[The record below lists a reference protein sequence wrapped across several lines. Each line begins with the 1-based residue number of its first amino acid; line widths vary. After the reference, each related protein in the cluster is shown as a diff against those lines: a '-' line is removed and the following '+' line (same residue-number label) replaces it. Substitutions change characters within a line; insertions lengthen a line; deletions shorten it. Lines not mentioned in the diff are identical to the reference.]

1 MRKLILASLTISSSL
16 AAQTTAGRPRTV
28 PLRGSLE
35 HRLAQLIDAPPFSR
49 ATWGIYVVD
58 DRGRVLYQRNAD
70 RLSVPASNTKLVVTG
85 TAAVL
90 LPSDY
95 RVTTSLYVNGRVDAG
110 VLSGDLILYGRGDP
124 TWSARCY
131 GVDTLAPGVCDS
143 SFTAVDAIADSI
155 RAHGIRRITGKLVG
169 DGSYFEPTLI
179 HNGWNAWD
187 LTWWYAAPVSGL
199 GFHDNSVDFRIEPGP
214 VVDAPPAITWS
225 PDLGLITFE
234 NRARTVPSDSSS
246 TVGDNFFRSG
256 GGIGST
262 GGGGGGGPG
271 GMEGWS
277 IRAEGTVALGRKA
290 RVESV
295 ALPDPNLYAARA
307 LAAALA
313 RKGVAVQGGAAS
325 TTDSL
330 AYRTL
335 RCCASPLA
343 DFRGRPLPD
352 IIFPILNSSH
362 NWFAEMLLKLL
373 GRELKG
379 EGSWEAGLDIERRFL
394 IDSVHIDSTAFALE
408 DGSGLAA
415 GNLVTP
421 QAFAKLLA
429 YMHSHPKGGAFVAG
443 LPHAGQPGS
452 LLKRFVGTS
461 LDGRVIAKT
470 GSIDRVNSLSG
481 YIEPTNSRGRTITFS
496 VQANGHAVPYSQML
510 AQIDSVVVEIGRTK

>member
-1 MRKLILASLTISSSL
+1 MRKLILASLTISSSV
-16 AAQTTAGRPRTV
+16 AAQTPAGRPRSA

-35 HRLAQLIDAPPFSR
+35 QRLAQLVDVPPFNR

-70 RLSVPASNTKLVVTG
+70 RFSVPASNTKLVVTAA
-85 TAAVL
+85 AAVL
-90 LPSDY
+90 LPVDY
-95 RVTTSLYVNGRVDAG
+95 RVTTSLYVNGRVDGGG
-110 VLSGDLILYGRGDP
+110 VLNGDLILYGRGDP

-131 GVDTLAPGVCDS
+131 AVDTLAPGVCDS
-143 SFTAVDAIADSI
+143 TFTAIDAIADSV
-155 RAHGIRRITGKLVG
+155 RAKGIRRITGKLVG

-179 HNGWNAWD
+179 HYGWNAWD

-214 VVDAPPAITWS
+214 AVDAPPAITWS

-234 NRARTVPSDSSS
+234 NRARTVPADSTS
-246 TVGDNFFRSG
+246 TIGDHFFRTAG
-256 GGIGST
+256 GWG
-262 GGGGGGGPG
+262 
-271 GMEGWS
+271 
-277 IRAEGTVALGRKA
+277 IRAEGTVALGRKT

-307 LAAALA
+307 LTASLA
-313 RKGVAVQGGAAS
+313 RRGVAVEGGAAS

-330 AYRTL
+330 AYRTV
-335 RCCASPLA
+335 RCCASPLV
-343 DFRGRPLPD
+343 DFRGRTLPD
-352 IIFPILNSSH
+352 IIFPILNSSQ
-362 NWFAEMLLKLL
+362 NWFAEMLLKTL

-379 EGSWEAGLDIERRFL
+379 EGSWETGLQVERGFL
-394 IDSVHIDSTAFALE
+394 IDSVKIDSTAFALE

-429 YMHSHPKGGAFVAG
+429 YMHRHPNGGPFVAG

-452 LLKRFVGTS
+452 LLKRFVGTP
-461 LDGRVIAKT
+461 LEGRVIAKT

-481 YIEPTNSRGRTITFS
+481 YIERATGGSGDRTITFS
-496 VQANGHAVPYSQML
+496 VQANGHAVPYQQML
-510 AQIDSVVVEIGRTK
+510 NQIDSVVVQIGRK